1 MKVLFCQSFYSLS
14 SMLTSQTYTIG
25 HAIGDKDLILRGQIW
40 LCNIIIHIFVS
51 IENMAGTLQNKN
63 MSLS

>member
-1 MKVLFCQSFYSLS
+1 
-14 SMLTSQTYTIG
+14 MLTSQTYTIG
-25 HAIGDKDLILRGQIW
+25 NAIGDKDLILRGQIW